1 MSGKMFNK
9 DQLPDTFRR
18 EFIREVVLPLA
29 AVLFITWCAASFSL
43 VWTAKHNNHEAL
55 VQQENIV
62 KTAFS
67 QSMTEHV
74 RQLHSLS
81 NWLPLAQYLQQ
92 PGKDT
97 RWLDDNI
104 GSWLYEMFGHQDIFI
119 LDAQGQALY
128 GWQNGK
134 RSEGPY
140 WSKFEPALSPWLVRQ
155 NELGIQD
162 LVDYVKIGERAALV
176 AISNISTEGNN
187 SGFRII
193 GIKYL
198 DDGFLNALAQRSL
211 IDGLHYIGDRP
222 TPADQARFQLT
233 SRLGFSAGYFAWRP
247 EQPGSDIVKMLMPLI
262 GALLLVTTVVC
273 MVMMYRLWRMQLG
286 LAQSILRLGA
296 SEAQAQ
302 HLAFHDVLTGLPNR
316 ALIDDRLT
324 QALARATRN
333 RSQAALLLLDLD
345 RFKNINDTYGHHAG
359 DDLIIEVSHRLA
371 ALLRDND
378 TVGRIGG
385 DEFVIVME
393 DIQDLSAIDVLCQE
407 ILDALAKPYKLLGS
421 EAWIGVSIGITVAP
435 QDGLDRQELM
445 RKADIALYEAKN
457 EGRAQYRHFARAMDE
472 SVQTR
477 QQIAA
482 DLRHAL
488 QQKQGLEVWY
498 QPLMDVKGERI
509 LGFEALLRWKHA
521 QRGFI
526 APSEFIPI
534 AEETGLI
541 LQIGEWVLREAC
553 RVSLRWPTLTIAVN
567 VSPLQFRA
575 AGFVQRVKDIVQ
587 MEGAN
592 PRALELEITEGVL
605 IDNEPEARAI
615 IIALRE
621 AGFRI
626 ALDDFG
632 TGYSSLNY
640 LSNFPVDKIKID
652 RSFTQS
658 LGVAEN
664 STAIIESVVR
674 LGHAMGLTVT
684 AEGVETNGQMLA
696 LAEAGCNQLQGYLFS
711 QAVPSEQIA
720 LMLEKRKAG

>member
-1 MSGKMFNK
+1 MFNK
-9 DQLPDTFRR
+9 DQLPDNFRR
-18 EFIREVVLPLA
+18 EFIREVIFPLSVVLL
-29 AVLFITWCAASFSL
+29 ITWCAASFILLWS
-43 VWTAKHNNHEAL
+43 TKHSNSEAI
-55 VQQENIV
+55 VQQENII
-62 KTAFS
+62 KSSFS
-67 QSMTEHV
+67 QNMAEHL
-74 RQLHSLS
+74 RQLHSLT
-81 NWLPLAQYLQQ
+81 NWSPLADQLNA
-92 PGKDT
+92 PSPDLV
-97 RWLDDNI
+97 WLDNNV
-104 GSWLYEMFGHQDIFI
+104 GSWLYEMFGHQEIFI
-119 LDAQGQALY
+119 LDPQDQMLVN
-128 GWQNGK
+128 WQNGQRHDRQRWDSIK
-134 RSEGPY
+134 QPL
-140 WSKFEPALSPWLVRQ
+140 APWLARQ
-155 NELGIQD
+155 TQLHDERRQD
-162 LVDYVKIGERAALV
+162 LVDYTLIYGRTALLAV
-176 AISNISTEGNN
+176 SDINHEGYE
-187 SGFRII
+187 SGFRIVSL
-193 GIKYL
+193 KYL
-198 DDGFLNALAQRSL
+198 DDGFLNTLAHRSH
-211 IDGLHYIGDRP
+211 ISHLHYLGPNPPPSGD
-222 TPADQARFQLT
+222 ARFRLNSQLGIPT
-233 SRLGFSAGYFAWRP
+233 GYFAWQP
-247 EQPGSDIVKMLMPLI
+247 IQPGTQMLMLLGPLV
-262 GALLLVTTVVC
+262 ATVLLVTTLVC
-273 MVMMYRLWRMQLG
+273 IVMMYRLWRLRLR
-286 LAQSILRLGA
+286 LAQSMLRLGA

-316 ALIDDRLT
+316 ALIDERLT
-324 QALARATRN
+324 QALARTTRL

-359 DDLIIEVSHRLA
+359 DDLIIEVSHRLTT
-371 ALLRDND
+371 LLREAD

-385 DEFVIVME
+385 DEFVIVIE
-393 DIQDLSAIDVLCQE
+393 EIQSTDQINALCQG
-407 ILDALAKPYKLLGS
+407 IIDALAEPYTLLGS
-421 EAWIGVSIGITVAP
+421 EAWIGVSIGVAVAP
-435 QDGLDRQELM
+435 QDGQDRQELM

-457 EGRAQYRHFARAMDE
+457 EGRGQYRRFARAMDE

-488 QQKQGLEVWY
+488 HHQEGLEVWY
-498 QPLMDVKGERI
+498 QPLMDIGGEKI
-509 LGFEALLRWKHA
+509 LGFEALLRWQHA

-553 RVSLRWPTLTIAVN
+553 QVSLRWPELTIAIN

-575 AGFVQRVKDIVQ
+575 AGFVQRVKDIVEA
-587 MEGAN
+587 EGAN
-592 PRALELEITEGVL
+592 PRCLELEITEGVL
-605 IDNEPEARAI
+605 IEDEREARAI

-664 STAIIESVVR
+664 STAIVESVVR

-684 AEGVETNGQMLA
+684 AEGVETDGQMSA

-711 QAVPSEQIA
+711 QAVPPDQIA
-720 LMLEKRKAG
+720 LMLRKRRAS